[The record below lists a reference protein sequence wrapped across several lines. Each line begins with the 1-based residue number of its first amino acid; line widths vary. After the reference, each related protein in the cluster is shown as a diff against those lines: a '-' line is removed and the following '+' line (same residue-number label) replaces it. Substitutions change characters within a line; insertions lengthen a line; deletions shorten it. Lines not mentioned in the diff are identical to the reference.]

1 MRIKLVIVGVL
12 SQLLK
17 VLTLLDSHLG
27 NSLLEDSP
35 NEFSVLEDSPNGF
48 SLLEDSPNGFS
59 LLEDHLRPY
68 VDNGGWRT
76 YPGDLVVH
84 PVCCLAGK
92 GFVGFHTSSYEELL
106 GKVFF
111 RCDST
116 LAMQNSLTN
125 WLTGW
130 LAG

>member
-1 MRIKLVIVGVL
+1 MQIKLVIVGVL

-17 VLTLLDSHLG
+17 VLSLLDSHLG

-48 SLLEDSPNGFS
+48 SLA
-59 LLEDHLRPY
+59 EDHLRPY

-92 GFVGFHTSSYEELL
+92 GFVGFHTNCYEEIL

-111 RCDST
+111 KLGKASKKP
-116 LAMQNSLTN
+116 LNL
-125 WLTGW
+125 
-130 LAG
+130 